1 MTNAEVRSFLDRF
14 VHAWQGQD
22 VGALGACY
30 TDDCVVV
37 SPIFN
42 TLRGRTAVEKSY
54 ADLFKALAVRNVRV
68 DDTVIGGEEP
78 SRAVVVWNVQ
88 STHVGEVFGMP
99 ATGKNIERTVA
110 YILTIEDGKIS
121 KELRLYDFTSM
132 LMQLGVLRA
141 KPGHLG

>member
-14 VHAWQGQD
+14 VHAWQSQD
-22 VGALGACY
+22 VSALGACY

-37 SPIFN
+37 SPIFS

-54 ADLFKALAVRNVRV
+54 TDLFKALAVRNVRV
-68 DDTVIGGEEP
+68 DDTVIGSEEP
-78 SRAVVVWNVQ
+78 ARAVVVWNVQ

-110 YILTIEDGKIS
+110 YFLTLEDGRIS
-121 KELRLYDFTSM
+121 KELRIYDFTSM

>member
-14 VHAWQGQD
+14 VLAWQGQD
-22 VGALGACY
+22 VGALAACY

-42 TLRGRTAVEKSY
+42 TLRGRSAVEKSY
-54 ADLFKALAVRNVRV
+54 ADLFRALAVRNARV
-68 DDTVIGGEEP
+68 DDTVIGSEEP
-78 SRAVVVWNVQ
+78 ARAVVVWNVQ

-110 YILTIEDGKIS
+110 YFLTLENGKIA
-121 KELRLYDFTSM
+121 KELRVYDFTNM

>member
-14 VHAWQGQD
+14 VHAWEGQD
-22 VGALGACY
+22 VSALGACY

-42 TLRGRTAVEKSY
+42 TIRGRAAVEKSY
-54 ADLFKALAVRNVRV
+54 GDLFKALAVRKVRV
-68 DDTVIGGEEP
+68 DDIVIGSEDP
-78 SRAVVVWNVQ
+78 ARAVVVWNVQ

-110 YILTIEDGKIS
+110 YVLTLEGGKIS

-132 LMQLGVLRA
+132 LVQLGVLRA
-141 KPGHLG
+141 KPGHQG

>member
-14 VHAWQGQD
+14 VHAWESQD
-22 VGALGACY
+22 VPALGACY
-30 TDDCVVV
+30 ADDCVVV

-42 TLRGRTAVEKSY
+42 TMHGRAAVEKSY
-54 ADLFKALAVRNVRV
+54 GDLFKALAVRKVRV
-68 DDTVIGGEEP
+68 DDMVIGSENP
-78 SRAVVVWNVQ
+78 ARAVVVWNVQ

-110 YILTIEDGKIS
+110 YVLTIEGGTIS

-132 LMQLGVLRA
+132 LIQLGVLRA